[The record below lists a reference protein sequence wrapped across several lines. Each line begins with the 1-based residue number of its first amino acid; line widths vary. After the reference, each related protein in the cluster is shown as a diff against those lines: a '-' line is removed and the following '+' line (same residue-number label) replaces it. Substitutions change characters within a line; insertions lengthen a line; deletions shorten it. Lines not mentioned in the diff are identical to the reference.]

1 VTFLWGGML
10 VLLLAIPLLLA
21 ASWWSRRRRR
31 PAAARYSSLA
41 LIRAAGP
48 SPRRWRRHVPI
59 ALVVAAVAALAV
71 AVARPTVVLSVP
83 SNQSTMVLAMD
94 VSGSM
99 CSTDIEPTRLEAAQ
113 AAAIAFVE
121 GQPSGARIGLVAF
134 SGFAAV
140 LEAPTTDHAAVADAI
155 RSLVTGRRTAIGSGI
170 QSSIDA
176 IAEIDPNVRPVVRDG
191 LPGVE
196 PEARVPGAYEPDII
210 VLLTDGA
217 NNAGTD
223 PLEAAAQ
230 AANRGLRVY
239 TIGYGTEAGAELQAS
254 CRRQFMGNEPG
265 TGFGGGGGLGGTG
278 FGGGGGSPGGFRRG
292 IDEDTLKAIAER
304 TGGTYSPAES
314 ASQLSDVFANLPTT
328 LITKREPVEV
338 SVGFV
343 ALGGL
348 LAGLGMLLGRAWRPL
363 P

>member
-1 VTFLWGGML
+1 VTFLWGGLL

-21 ASWWSRRRRR
+21 AYWWSRRRRR
-31 PAAARYSSLA
+31 PTAVRYSSLS

-59 ALVVAAVAALAV
+59 AMVVAAVAALAV
-71 AVARPTVVLSVP
+71 AVARPAVVLSVP
-83 SNQSTMVLAMD
+83 SSQSTMVLAMD

-99 CSTDIEPTRLEAAQ
+99 CATDIEPTRLEAAQ
-113 AAAIAFVE
+113 AAAIAFVQ
-121 GQPSGARIGLVAF
+121 GQPEGTRIGLVAF

-140 LEAPTTDHAAVADAI
+140 LEAPTTNRTRVADAI
-155 RSLVTGRRTAIGSGI
+155 RSLTTGRRTAIGSGI
-170 QSSIDA
+170 QSSVDA
-176 IAEIDPNVRPVVRDG
+176 IAEVDPNVPPIVRDG

-196 PEARVPGAYEPDII
+196 PEAGIAGAYEPDII

-217 NNAGTD
+217 NNAGVD
-223 PLEAAAQ
+223 PLEAAGQ

-239 TIGYGTEAGAELQAS
+239 TIGYGTEAGAELQPS
-254 CRRQFMGNEPG
+254 CRRQFMGNEPQG
-265 TGFGGGGGLGGTG
+265 GFGGGGLGG
-278 FGGGGGSPGGFRRG
+278 GGGNGFPGGFRRG
-292 IDEDTLKAIAER
+292 IDEDTLRAIADR

-314 ASQLSDVFANLPTT
+314 ASELGDVFASLPTT

-348 LAGLGMLLGRAWRPL
+348 LAGLGLLLGRAWRPL

>member
-1 VTFLWGGML
+1 MTFLWGGLL

-21 ASWWSRRRRR
+21 AYAWSRRRRR
-31 PAAARYSSLA
+31 PAAARYSSVS

-48 SPRRWRRHVPI
+48 SRRRWRRHVPI
-59 ALVVAAVAALAV
+59 TLVAAAVAALAV

-83 SNQSTMVLAMD
+83 SSQSTMVLAMD

-121 GQPSGARIGLVAF
+121 GQPSGTRIGLVAF

-140 LEAPTTDHAAVADAI
+140 LEVPTADHARVVEAI
-155 RSLVTGRRTAIGSGI
+155 RSLTTGRRTAIGSGI

-176 IAEIDPNVRPVVRDG
+176 IAEVDPNVAPIVRDG
-191 LPGVE
+191 RPGVE
-196 PEARVPGAYEPDII
+196 PEAGVPGAYEPDIV

-230 AANRGLRVY
+230 AASRGLRVY
-239 TIGYGTEAGAELQAS
+239 TIGYGTQAGAELQAS
-254 CRRQFMGNEPG
+254 CRRQFMGNEPPG
-265 TGFGGGGGLGGTG
+265 GFGGGFGGGGG
-278 FGGGGGSPGGFRRG
+278 GGGGGVRRG
-292 IDEDTLKAIAER
+292 IDEDTLKAIADL

-314 ASQLSDVFANLPTT
+314 ATELGDVFANLPTT

-348 LAGLGMLLGRAWRPL
+348 LAAIGLLLGRAWRPL

>member
-1 VTFLWGGML
+1 MTFLWGGLL

-21 ASWWSRRRRR
+21 VYWWSRRRRR
-31 PAAARYSSLA
+31 PTAARYSSLS

-48 SPRRWRRHVPI
+48 SPRRFRRHVPV
-59 ALVVAAVAALAV
+59 ALVVAAVAALAI

-83 SNQSTMVLAMD
+83 SSQSTMVLAMD

-113 AAAIAFVE
+113 KAAIAFVE
-121 GQPSGARIGLVAF
+121 GQPAGTRIGLVAF

-140 LEAPTTDHAAVADAI
+140 LEVPTADRALVADAI
-155 RSLVTGRRTAIGSGI
+155 RSLTTGRRTAIGSGI

-176 IAEIDPNVRPVVRDG
+176 IAEVDPNVPAVVREGD
-191 LPGVE
+191 PGVE
-196 PEARVPGAYEPDII
+196 PEAGVPGAYQPDIV

-223 PLEAAAQ
+223 PLEAAQQ
-230 AANRGLRVY
+230 AANRGLRIY
-239 TIGYGTEAGAELQAS
+239 TIGYGTEAGAGLEAR
-254 CRRQFMGNEPG
+254 CRRQFLGNEPG
-265 TGFGGGGGLGGTG
+265 GGNFGGGGGGGGTG
-278 FGGGGGSPGGFRRG
+278 FGGPGGFRRG
-292 IDEDTLKAIAER
+292 IDEDTLKAIAEQ

-314 ASQLSDVFANLPTT
+314 ASELGDVFANLPTT

-348 LAGLGMLLGRAWRPL
+348 LAGFGLLLGRAWRPL

>member
-1 VTFLWGGML
+1 MTFQWAGLL
-10 VLLLAIPLLLA
+10 VLLLMIPLLLA
-21 ASWWSRRRRR
+21 AYAWSRRRRR

-48 SPRRWRRHVPI
+48 SRRRWRRHVPI
-59 ALVVAAVAALAV
+59 ALVATAVAALAL

-83 SNQSTMVLAMD
+83 SSQSTMVLAMD

-121 GQPSGARIGLVAF
+121 GQPSGTRIGLVAF

-140 LEAPTTDHAAVADAI
+140 LEVPTADHARVAEAI
-155 RSLVTGRRTAIGSGI
+155 RSLTTGRRTAIGSGI

-176 IAEIDPNVRPVVRDG
+176 IAEVDPNVAPVVRDG

-196 PEARVPGAYEPDII
+196 PEAGIPGVYEPDIV

-223 PLEAAAQ
+223 PLEAARQ

-239 TIGYGTEAGAELQAS
+239 TIGYGTEAGAELEAS
-254 CRRQFMGNEPG
+254 CRRQFMGNEPPG
-265 TGFGGGGGLGGTG
+265 GLGGFGGGGG
-278 FGGGGGSPGGFRRG
+278 GGGGGGLGGFRRG
-292 IDEDTLKAIAER
+292 IDEDTLQAIADL

-314 ASQLSDVFANLPTT
+314 ATELGDVFANLPTT

-348 LAGLGMLLGRAWRPL
+348 LAALGLLLGRAWRPL